1 MTGLNNKDERLS
13 MKIGVTALGSG
24 SRGNAFIIHAGK
36 TGLMIDGGFSRKIM
50 QERMAVVGIE
60 PEIIKA
66 MLLTHE
72 HNDHARGCRVFCDH
86 YHIPVCTTY
95 RSAKYLGE
103 RNKIPAQVVEF
114 MPGNR
119 FKLEG
124 FNINPF
130 AVRHDAIEPVG
141 FEIHHGNIKIG
152 VATDL
157 GSIDQLAKMR
167 LRDSNMLILESNYD
181 LDMLRN
187 SSRPLHLKRRIMGR
201 HGHLDNLD
209 ALHAL
214 PDLVTAKTEAIFLVH
229 ISSECNDY
237 ALVKMK
243 AKEQLHNMG
252 RGDILLEVI
261 EQAKPQGI
269 VYLTK

>member
-1 MTGLNNKDERLS
+1 

-24 SRGNAFIIHAGK
+24 SRGNAFVIHYGE
-36 TGLMIDGGFSRKIM
+36 TGLMIDGGFSRKVLK
-50 QERMAVVGIE
+50 ERIAAVGLE

-72 HNDHARGCRVFCDH
+72 HDDHAKGCRVFCDD
-86 YHIPVCTTY
+86 YNIPLCTTY

-103 RNKIPAQVVEF
+103 RNKIPAQVMEF
-114 MPGNR
+114 IPGNR
-119 FKLEG
+119 FQLEG

-130 AVRHDAIEPVG
+130 SVRHDAIEPVG
-141 FEIHHGNIKIG
+141 FEITRGNIKIG

-167 LRDSNMLILESNYD
+167 LRDSNLLILESNYD

-187 SSRPLHLKRRIMGR
+187 SSRPLQLKRRIMGR
-201 HGHLDNLD
+201 HGHLDNSD
-209 ALHAL
+209 ALSSL
-214 PDLVTAKTEAIFLVH
+214 PELITERTEAVFLVH
-229 ISSECNDY
+229 VSAECNNY
-237 ALVKMK
+237 NLVKIK

-252 RGDILLEVI
+252 RDDILLEVV
-261 EQAKPQGI
+261 EQSEPKGI
-269 VYLTK
+269 VYLAD